1 MKTEITENSHDIIG
15 MIADTRKLI
24 QKTLVSGNSLTTT
37 QTRKYIYIY
46 TYKVDKNNYRFRK
59 KREPNVFNKSL
70 TSFNSM
76 VKGYVYF
83 VLDWKINFQM

>member
-46 TYKVDKNNYRFRK
+46 TYIKLIKITTDLGRKENQTCLIKV
-59 KREPNVFNKSL
+59 
-70 TSFNSM
+70 
-76 VKGYVYF
+76 
-83 VLDWKINFQM
+83 

>member
-24 QKTLVSGNSLTTT
+24 QKTLVSGNSVTTT

-46 TYKVDKNNYRFRK
+46 THIKLIKITTDLGRKENQTCLIKV
-59 KREPNVFNKSL
+59 
-70 TSFNSM
+70 
-76 VKGYVYF
+76 
-83 VLDWKINFQM
+83 

>member
-46 TYKVDKNNYRFRK
+46 THIKLIKITTDLGRKENQTCLIKV
-59 KREPNVFNKSL
+59 
-70 TSFNSM
+70 
-76 VKGYVYF
+76 
-83 VLDWKINFQM
+83 